1 MKNFLL
7 YFFALLLCLILLPIA
22 PRLFP
27 LPQEHKPEE
36 CIHLLQSENG
46 SIREI
51 PLEDYVIG
59 VLDAAEYPYDGETL
73 KAIAVAVRSSVLY
86 CEKNHPV
93 HEHAAVCDDPSCCA
107 AFSSDAFSETAIRA
121 AAETVGQVVAYRGE
135 PIAAVMHESSGA
147 YTESSRSL
155 YGVEL
160 PYLTEVRNIEEG
172 RETTRRFET
181 HSFLSLLGESGTDGT
196 DDLIL
201 AYDLSGRVREAR
213 LGALVLSGQQLADKL
228 SLPSCCFTLER
239 TGNTV
244 VAVCQGSGNGVGMSR
259 NGASLLIRDG
269 KSYEDV
275 LLFYYPGTVLQ
286 TLS

>member
-7 YFFALLLCLILLPIA
+7 YFFALLLCLTLLPLA

-27 LPQEHKPEE
+27 FPKEQPEQA
-36 CIHLLQSENG
+36 CIHLLQSADG

-59 VLDAAEYPYDGETL
+59 VLDAAGYPYDAETL
-73 KAIAVAVRSSVLY
+73 KAIAVAVRSSALY
-86 CEKNHPV
+86 SEQKHPV
-93 HEHAAVCDDPSCCA
+93 HENAAVCDDPNCCA
-107 AFSSDAFSETAIRA
+107 AFSSEEFSEAAIQA

-135 PIAAVMHESSGA
+135 PIAALTHESSGA
-147 YTESSRSL
+147 YTQSSLSL
-155 YGVEL
+155 YGVDL
-160 PYLTEVRNIEEG
+160 PYLTEVRNVEEG
-172 RETTRRFET
+172 RETTRRFEKQA
-181 HSFLSLLGESGTDGT
+181 FLSLLGASEADDA

-201 AYDLSGRVREAR
+201 AYDISGRVREAR
-213 LGALVLSGQQLADKL
+213 LGALVFSGQQLADRL

-239 TGNTV
+239 TGDTV
-244 VAVCQGSGNGVGMSR
+244 LAVCQGSGNGIGMSR
-259 NGASLLIRDG
+259 NGASLLVREG

-275 LLFYYPGTVLQ
+275 LLFYYPGTLLQ